1 MAIKST
7 VAGSCG
13 IIGAFHVRSP
23 LSIPIIIVSNW
34 KGFLG
39 EEITELTR
47 PDAPLL
53 DDPEFAAAWEHG
65 RIIAVI
71 GNDEPTGTRSL
82 MR

>member
-1 MAIKST
+1 MAATS
-7 VAGSCG
+7 VLMG
-13 IIGAFHVRSP
+13 P
-23 LSIPIIIVSNW
+23 LNIPIIIVSNW

-71 GNDEPTGTRSL
+71 GNDEPTRDALADALAQRLAGQGRA
-82 MR
+82 